1 MQHGEFRSLGQ
12 PLPGIP
18 PNAGGPAQYVQIVSA
33 SGASLRRGG
42 VFLPLQA
49 RLGDRAF
56 WPVMM
61 VVAAPAVLALLR
73 LDRTADRPERLRG
86 LAHDPA
92 LDAEAGLLAPAPL
105 QG

>member
-1 MQHGEFRSLGQ
+1 MAFALN
-12 PLPGIP
+12 PVL
-18 PNAGGPAQYVQIVSA
+18 
-33 SGASLRRGG
+33 
-42 VFLPLQA
+42 FLPLQA

-56 WPVMM
+56 WPVMI

-86 LAHDPA
+86 LAHEPA
-92 LDAEAGLLAPAPL
+92 VDAEAALLAPAPL